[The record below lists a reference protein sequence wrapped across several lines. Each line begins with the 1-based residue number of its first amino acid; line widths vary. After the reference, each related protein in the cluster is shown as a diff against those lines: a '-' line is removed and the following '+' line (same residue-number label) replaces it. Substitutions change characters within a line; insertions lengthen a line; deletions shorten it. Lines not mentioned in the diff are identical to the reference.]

1 MLSLYSAGSKDTW
14 GMKKSHDIICCYRLL
29 LNYFISI
36 FTLNRVI
43 LFNWSLLYIQPETQK
58 DIQHL
63 LCTFW
68 RQINRRDQIWKI
80 FIPSVD
86 KTNSKFQ
93 KFWWRHRSVN
103 LPGGKNLHL
112 TFFFVFV
119 TTKSLV
125 KSDLKNFD
133 PFRSYCQT
141 HFWWR
146 HRSAQK

>member
-1 MLSLYSAGSKDTW
+1 MLPLYSVGSKDIW
-14 GMKKSHDIICCYRLL
+14 SMKKSHEIIYCYTLL

-36 FTLNRVI
+36 FTLKRVI

-58 DIQHL
+58 DIRHS

-93 KFWWRHRSVN
+93 KIWWRHRSVN
-103 LPGGKNLHL
+103 LPRCKH
-112 TFFFVFV
+112 FFFVFV

-125 KSDLKNFD
+125 KSDLKNID